1 MECEGGGGDEG
12 SITAAAGTEHV
23 GGLVDFGIQVIT
35 EVVLVLEMMIA
46 IPAVMMIGTLSVVF
60 LKGVLASKVAV
71 AIIAWPM
78 CVGIFFV
85 LLQCPDT

>member
-12 SITAAAGTEHV
+12 FITAAAGTAHV
-23 GGLVDFGIQVIT
+23 GGLVDFRIQVIT
-35 EVVLVLEMMIA
+35 EVVLVLGMMIA

-85 LLQCPDT
+85 LLQCPGT